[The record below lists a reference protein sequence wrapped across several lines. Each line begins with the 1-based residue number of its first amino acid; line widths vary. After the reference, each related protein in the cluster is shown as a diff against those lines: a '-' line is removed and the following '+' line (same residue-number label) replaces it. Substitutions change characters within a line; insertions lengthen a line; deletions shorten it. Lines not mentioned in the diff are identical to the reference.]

1 MKNHEPSFADR
12 LNVAAQARRK
22 QLEKAKAAAPT
33 NDPEFAKRQEA
44 RREAAAAREA
54 RAAERRAAKA
64 AEKTRKAEEKA
75 AREAERLAAEKAEQE
90 RLESEEAES
99 IAQAAALAVDQKAA
113 RDARYAA
120 RKARRR

>member
-1 MKNHEPSFADR
+1 MKNHEPNFADR

-44 RREAAAAREA
+44 RREAAAAREV
-54 RAAERRAAKA
+54 RAAERRAAKE
-64 AEKTRKAEEKA
+64 AEKARKAEEKT
-75 AREAERLAAEKAEQE
+75 AREAERVLAEQAEQE
-90 RLESEEAES
+90 RLATEEAEK
-99 IAQAAALAVDQKAA
+99 ITQAAVLATEQKAA